1 MVSGKYT
8 NNKSLKEFILRSHAP
23 IDVAGKLSRN
33 FTIQSTKEKER
44 ARELLDAAAF
54 CESMAVDLLSVAAS
68 MSSAGDLLK
77 AVDNRGMSI
86 LDVLI
91 ECEQKEVIAHPSVQR
106 YLSDVWMG
114 SLKWSGF
121 KIIML
126 FFAFIIFPPIWI
138 FFSLPIKQRFNKL
151 PIIKF
156 MSLVVSHIYLIL
168 FLCMTTVITELIEQF
183 IESQSLVPRWYEW
196 FLLAWLSGLLLS
208 EITNPE
214 DRAGLGWIRV
224 VILVLAAIAFTL
236 HVIAFG
242 FHGNPRRDLVYGR
255 NQLLAWCLLLAF
267 AQILEFLIFHHLFGP
282 WAIIIRDL
290 MKDLVRFM
298 VILLIFLVG
307 FMLHL
312 AAVYQ
317 PVYPKTGTTADQQL
331 VQSPADTFPI
341 LFFSLFGL
349 VEPVD
354 LPSTARHPEFT
365 HILIRIVF
373 GTYLIVTLIVLINLL
388 IAMMSDT
395 YQRIQAQSDTEWK
408 FGRAK
413 LIRKMNKSST
423 TPSPINLFTKLF
435 TYLKAAFKHK
445 GMYAVINPL
454 S

>member
-8 NNKSLKEFILRSHAP
+8 DNRSLKEFILRSHAP
-23 IDVAGKLSRN
+23 IDAAGKLSRN
-33 FTIQSTKEKER
+33 FTIQSTREKER

-68 MSSAGDLLK
+68 VSSAGQLLK
-77 AVDNRGMSI
+77 AVDNRGMTI

-114 SLKWSGF
+114 SLKWSSF

-126 FFAFIIFPPIWI
+126 FFAFIIFPPIWV

-156 MSLVVSHIYLIL
+156 MSLVVSHVYLIL
-168 FLCMTTVITELIEQF
+168 FLCMTTVITEFIEQF
-183 IESQSLVPRWYEW
+183 IANPSLIPRWYEW

-214 DRAGLGWIRV
+214 DRAGLGYIRV
-224 VILVLAAIAFTL
+224 VILVLAAIAFAL

-242 FHGNPRRDLVYGR
+242 FMERRRQELIYVR

-317 PVYPKTGTTADQQL
+317 PVYDKTGNESADLQL
-331 VQSPADTFPI
+331 IQSPADTFPI

-349 VEPVD
+349 VEPID
-354 LPSTARHPEFT
+354 LPSTGRHPGFT

-423 TPSPINLFTKLF
+423 TPSPINLFTKSF
-435 TYLKAAFKHK
+435 TYLKAAFKHRGMFK
-445 GMYAVINPL
+445 GQ
-454 S
+454 